1 MEINKEGL
9 LTADEND
16 IRNGDKKNKINKKFL
31 KNMGLKY
38 SVYIVL
44 TVLITFFSFYSPVFL
59 GKANISNFARQI
71 PTLGILTVAITMLLV
86 TGGVDLSM
94 GSIAAFSGT
103 VSAYMAAQGHNF
115 VVSLGIGLLF
125 GAIFGGIN
133 GFLITKFKLEAF
145 ILTLGTDLMI
155 RGLILFLTN
164 GIYVKG
170 IPDWFYALSNTRTGI
185 KYVFSNTL
193 VFILI
198 AILGIFIMKK
208 TRFGRTSYAVG
219 SNIEAA
225 RLSGINV
232 QKHFIMVYIL
242 EGTLAAL
249 AGILLMSSLNVG
261 APNEA
266 AGMGLFAL
274 AGAIIGG
281 TQFGGGTGTIG
292 GAIIGL
298 MTIEVF
304 KNGLAIMGINSFVQ
318 QAVTGMIIIVAIVVD
333 YYRKNRN

>member
-1 MEINKEGL
+1 MNKESL
-9 LTADEND
+9 LTVDEND
-16 IRNGDKKNKINKKFL
+16 IKNTDKKNKINKKDL
-31 KNMGLKY
+31 KNIGLKY
-38 SVYIVL
+38 SVYLVL
-44 TVLITFFSFYSPVFL
+44 AVLITFFSFYSPVFL

-71 PTLGILTVAITMLLV
+71 PTLGILTVGITILLI

-103 VSAYMAAQGHNF
+103 VSAYMASQGHGF
-115 VVSLGIGLLF
+115 IISLGLGILCG
-125 GAIFGGIN
+125 GIFGGIN

-145 ILTLGTDLMI
+145 ILTLGTNLMI

-185 KYVFSNTL
+185 KYIFSNTL
-193 VFILI
+193 IFILI
-198 AILGIFIMKK
+198 AISGIFIMKK

-242 EGTLAAL
+242 EGGLAAL

-266 AGMGLFAL
+266 IGMDLFAL